1 LTNLNINTYKIINKI
16 QGQAQEVA
24 VASPEPQKERYIRS
38 YYNATNLVAKNVGSG
53 ATVYNQGQMT
63 LRLNKTGNIYGLQ
76 LFNIN
81 SDNVRVP
88 YDLTGVYKY
97 KLVLSSTDGGTISIK
112 PNQDTDRNKMSIGQM
127 FFFISADNAK
137 AVMDVP
143 ADKRYFAIKTD
154 LSGRATSQETVLYEG
169 KVDWLS

>member
-16 QGQAQEVA
+16 QGPTQEVA

-112 PNQDTDRNKMSIGQM
+112 PN
-127 FFFISADNAK
+127 
-137 AVMDVP
+137 
-143 ADKRYFAIKTD
+143 
-154 LSGRATSQETVLYEG
+154 
-169 KVDWLS
+169 